1 MISLA
6 SPDILPHDDSPAAES
21 AAERETFIFRSRL
34 PDIVIPDQLP
44 LHAYCFEKMAEVA
57 DKSCLISGSSG
68 RTYTYAETHLLCRRA
83 AAGLAGLG
91 VRQGDVIFLVLQNCP
106 EFAICFMAASFLG
119 AATTAANPLCTPA
132 EILKQL
138 KSSGAKLVVTQ
149 SIYADKL
156 GGGLT
161 VITVDDPPLGC
172 LSFSVLSA
180 ADEAAIPESS
190 SNTDDA
196 VALPFSSGTTG
207 LPKGVVL
214 THRNLVSSVA
224 QQVDGENPNFHL
236 RKDDVVLCVLPLFHI
251 FSLNSV
257 LLCSLRAGAA
267 VLIMHRFEMEAML
280 GLIEKHKVTVAAV
293 VPPMVLSLVKN
304 PLVEI
309 CNLSSIRII
318 ISGAA
323 PSVKSSWPPSSVCC
337 RRPFL
342 VRATA

>member
-1 MISLA
+1 
-6 SPDILPHDDSPAAES
+6 
-21 AAERETFIFRSRL
+21 
-34 PDIVIPDQLP
+34 
-44 LHAYCFEKMAEVA
+44 
-57 DKSCLISGSSG
+57 
-68 RTYTYAETHLLCRRA
+68 
-83 AAGLAGLG
+83 
-91 VRQGDVIFLVLQNCP
+91 
-106 EFAICFMAASFLG
+106 MAASFLG

-156 GGGLT
+156 GGGLK

-236 RKDDVVLCVLPLFHI
+236 RKDDVVLCVLPCFIYFSQLRTALFPE
-251 FSLNSV
+251 SR
-257 LLCSLRAGAA
+257 CGGAYHA
-267 VLIMHRFEMEAML
+267 PIRDGSHVGFDREA
-280 GLIEKHKVTVAAV
+280 
-293 VPPMVLSLVKN
+293 
-304 PLVEI
+304 
-309 CNLSSIRII
+309 
-318 ISGAA
+318 
-323 PSVKSSWPPSSVCC
+323 
-337 RRPFL
+337 
-342 VRATA
+342 